1 MEYIIV
7 RMHQDKVQPDP
18 STCCYVFTA
27 YIDHGFNNTA
37 MEALQV
43 LSMWM
48 ISVEDCKL
56 EEKKKE
62 FEDDFVLSEDS
73 EDESRIL
80 QVFKDSDEHLAA
92 ALLNLRWCA
101 ILGFPISWSPN
112 QSQWVRGMS
121 NNYMMIQ

>member
-56 EEKKKE
+56 EEKRKNLRMILYFLKTRKMSQGYSK
-62 FEDDFVLSEDS
+62 FL
-73 EDESRIL
+73 RIL
-80 QVFKDSDEHLAA
+80 
-92 ALLNLRWCA
+92 
-101 ILGFPISWSPN
+101 
-112 QSQWVRGMS
+112 MS
-121 NNYMMIQ
+121 I